1 MALWSYLKP
10 DPDSF
15 LKDHCPYGSQNVDRQ
30 KLQKFKPS
38 KTLDFFSTHYSFKTA
53 CFWSPYRTTY
63 LYKQKGTFFTLKLL
77 HLAMIVQKKSSSGHF
92 RFKYPTPPRK
102 WSNSLLPWHKWW
114 SNVPGRMF
122 LSVHD
127 TSACQ
132 EINCFSLEKPKVK
145 RENPQK
151 THLFI
156 FICTLTTVPFPVLS
170 RRQQKYKRQEKITD
184 LISRRNES
192 NILCI
197 NASFSLIT
205 EA

>member
-1 MALWSYLKP
+1 
-10 DPDSF
+10 
-15 LKDHCPYGSQNVDRQ
+15 
-30 KLQKFKPS
+30 
-38 KTLDFFSTHYSFKTA
+38 
-53 CFWSPYRTTY
+53 
-63 LYKQKGTFFTLKLL
+63 
-77 HLAMIVQKKSSSGHF
+77 MIVQKKSSSVHF

-102 WSNSLLPWHKWW
+102 WSNSILPWHKWW

-145 RENPQK
+145 RESPQK

-170 RRQQKYKRQEKITD
+170 RRQQKYKSQEKITD

-205 EA
+205 EAWRRFLKDIGVVVLHKNHSVVFPRSGWTVRLPTGTAASIKIT